1 MPAVVRRYQMPDVQM
16 VDLSFAGRLLDG
28 NPALNAIKAAQVGDP
43 IGLMHE
49 GGKWLVK
56 DRENRT
62 IGRMSQRFVWPEGL
76 ALLRGT
82 IGVIIRW
89 RRSDSDEA
97 FQNSMRRDEWEV
109 ILPELVFG

>member
-1 MPAVVRRYQMPDVQM
+1 MPDVQM
-16 VDLSFAGRLLDG
+16 VDLSYAGRLDAG

-43 IGLMHE
+43 ISLTHE
-49 GGKWLVK
+49 GGRWLVK
-56 DRENRT
+56 DTENRT
-62 IGRMSQRFVWPEGL
+62 IGRMAQRFVFPEGL
-76 ALLRGT
+76 PLLRGT
-82 IGVIIRW
+82 IGAIIRW